1 MGTKTVGLR
10 EEVYERLAAEKRE
23 GESFSDAVDRILDDT
38 QSDWRYSFGRMSDD
52 AEEFEA
58 VVRAQRGDMDAG
70 LANRQ
75 NEVIEELAATTDDQ
89 PESETE

>member
-23 GESFSDAVDRILDDT
+23 GESFSDAVDRILDAT

-52 AEEFEA
+52 AEEFKE
-58 VVRAQRGDMDAG
+58 VVRTQRRDMNEG

-75 NEVIEELAATTDDQ
+75 NEVIEELVATAD
-89 PESETE
+89 ESGSETE